1 MYHFN
6 NYSSAAFSTLTLV
19 CAHHHH
25 PSTPLWSSFPLPGPK
40 LCPHQTRTTHPSTSC
55 ASGFEDS
62 RDLL

>member
-19 CAHHHH
+19 CAHH
-25 PSTPLWSSFPLPGPK
+25 L
-40 LCPHQTRTTHPSTSC
+40 HPSTSLELFPSSW
-55 ASGFEDS
+55 AKALSPSNPHHTPEDS